1 MEALFRRH
9 LWVVDLI
16 GIGLGGAL
24 VGHAFALLI
33 ISAWPTAAS
42 TPARGR
48 ATPRSPPATVS
59 TGTKSVDG
67 IVARNV
73 FCSTCDAS
81 GPRPEPTRL
90 PFKLLAIMFAPP
102 PSDARWSIAVVRD
115 DATAMAGPLAVGAT
129 LGEATVV
136 AIEDVRVVLDVGHGR
151 LEVLDLLHPA
161 PGVRADRPAS
171 ATIADGVR
179 RTGLHR
185 YEIQRAVVERLLQG
199 GIAPPWPRVVP
210 QTRDGAPAGFR
221 LFGVRDD
228 SPFHAI
234 GLANGDTLIEVNG
247 RAITTPDSALAAYGT
262 LRAADHISLLIE
274 RDGRRIRMDYAIR

>member
-9 LWVVDLI
+9 MWLVDFV
-16 GIGLGGAL
+16 GIGAGAAL
-24 VGHAFALLI
+24 LGHAVATLI
-33 ISAWPTAAS
+33 AGGLPPAAPTA
-42 TPARGR
+42 TAR
-48 ATPRSPPATVS
+48 APRSPPAIAS
-59 TGTKSVDG
+59 TGTKSIDG
-67 IVARNV
+67 IVARKV
-73 FCSTCDAS
+73 FCSTCDGS
-81 GPRPEPTRL
+81 GPLPAPTRL
-90 PFKLLAIMFAPP
+90 PLKLLAIMFAPP

-115 DATAMAGPLAVGAT
+115 DATATAGPFAVGAK

-151 LEVLDLLHPA
+151 LEVLDLLHPS
-161 PGVRADRPAS
+161 PGVRADRPARE
-171 ATIADGVR
+171 TIADGVR
-179 RTGLHR
+179 QTGLHR
-185 YEIQRAVVERLLQG
+185 YEIQRAVVDRLLQG
-199 GIAPPWPRVVP
+199 GITPPWPRVVP

-247 RAITTPDSALAAYGT
+247 RSITTPDSALAAYGA

-274 RDGRRIRMDYAIR
+274 RDGHRIRMDYAIR